1 MTALTGMEGYQAL
14 RQTSAWF
21 DVSAQGRIKLTG
33 EDRARLLHAMCTNNI
48 HALKPD
54 EGCYAF
60 FLNAQGRI
68 LCDAHILCR
77 PDHFLVSTEPETRAK
92 LLEHL
97 DRFIIADDVTLE
109 DVTEA
114 TVCVAIEGPQ
124 AEAKLRE
131 LGAPIPENPDCS
143 EEWGPRLIYKITDE
157 RLRVITFPGD
167 SDLTARLGE
176 QAGAAAANVV
186 RLERG
191 TPRYGVDILEKH
203 LVQETR
209 QLQAV
214 HFSKGCYIG
223 QEIVERVRSRGAVH
237 KGLASV
243 EIDGAE
249 PFAPEAEMVDDQ
261 GGKCGTLMSSAY
273 SPAVAKVVAMAYL
286 RTDQLGPQAK
296 PMFLNGAA
304 VKVR

>member
-1 MTALTGMEGYQAL
+1 MRGYDEL
-14 RQTSAWF
+14 RQSSAWF
-21 DVSAQGRIKLTG
+21 DVSTRGRIKLTG

-60 FLNAQGRI
+60 FLSAQGRI

-77 PDHFLVSTEPETRAK
+77 PDHFLVGTEPETRVK
-92 LLEHL
+92 LMEHL

-109 DVTEA
+109 DVTSSTA
-114 TVCVAIEGPQ
+114 CLAVEGPQ

-143 EEWGPRLIYKITDE
+143 EEWGPRLIYKISDE

-167 SDLTARLGE
+167 TDLTARLGTE
-176 QAGAAAANVV
+176 ADAEAANVV

-191 TPRYGVDILEKH
+191 TPRYGEDILEKH

-237 KGLASV
+237 KGLAGIT
-243 EIDGAE
+243 IDANQVPPAGAE
-249 PFAPEAEMVDDQ
+249 ILDEQ
-261 GGKCGTLMSSAY
+261 GKKCGDLMSSAY
-273 SPAVAKVVAMAYL
+273 SPALGQIVAMAYL

-296 PMFLNGAA
+296 PMTLNGAA
-304 VKVR
+304 VTLR